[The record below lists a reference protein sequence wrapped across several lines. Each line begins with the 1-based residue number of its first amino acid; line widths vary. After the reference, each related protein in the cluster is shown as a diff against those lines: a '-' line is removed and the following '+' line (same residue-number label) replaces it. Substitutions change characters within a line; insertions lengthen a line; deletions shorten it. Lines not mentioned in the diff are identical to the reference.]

1 MNKYSKS
8 RSQKI
13 LQFNFEHLFIQNLNV
28 MKNSRLITLFALLL
42 MAGGIFVSCSTQS
55 AEKQIADQF
64 MDFSDESTSFEQI
77 KNAVKDRRIVILGE
91 AGHADGRTF
100 EIKSKLIEYLN
111 ANNEYDVVLEG
122 MGFLDGAVLQGVLP
136 PLCIDSNYLDVA
148 NAWNPLWSQ
157 TKEASSLVEAMCSG
171 KVRYWGMDC
180 NPSLSDYF
188 LIPYLLASS
197 PNVSSVLGGN
207 AFDSLMAIHDR
218 MMGMDTTL
226 MHNELDY
233 FDSKMNQAQKALE
246 EETDLEKKAILDMAI
261 DNALAFSGQ
270 VRLGFTDWDAQNE
283 GINIR
288 DRQMAENVIWYLNH
302 FPERKVI
309 IWTANFH
316 GAKQI
321 NQIKYGKEP
330 DPELYNKYVL
340 LGEHLEKTFPKQVYS
355 LAFTS
360 GGGTEGYFYTND
372 STAIVPDSTSM
383 EFQLRQLGMEYGF
396 CDLSR
401 KKDWADMAFNSTI
414 LGYDCKPGKWAK
426 IFDGIFYLKENYKA
440 HEIDR

>member
-1 MNKYSKS
+1 MLFRLVLLRFFDLVLQKS
-8 RSQKI
+8 
-13 LQFNFEHLFIQNLNV
+13 IQNHNA
-28 MKNSRLITLFALLL
+28 MKNIRLYTLFALLL
-42 MAGGIFVSCSTQS
+42 MTVEIFVSCGTKP

-64 MDFSDESTSFEQI
+64 MAFSDESASFEPI
-77 KNAVKDRRIVILGE
+77 KAAVKDKRIVILGE

-100 EIKSKLIEYLN
+100 EIKSELIEYLN
-111 ANNEYDVVLEG
+111 PDNEYDVVLEG

-148 NAWNPLWSQ
+148 NCWNALWSQ
-157 TKEASSLVEAMCSG
+157 TKEASSFVETIRNG

-188 LIPYLLASS
+188 LIPYLMASS
-197 PNVSSVLGGN
+197 PSVSSVLEGN
-207 AFDSLMAIHDR
+207 VFDSLMAIHDR
-218 MMGMDTTL
+218 IIGMDTTL
-226 MHNELDY
+226 THNELDY
-233 FDSKMNQAQKALE
+233 FDAKINQIRKVLKD
-246 EETDLEKKAILDMAI
+246 ETDLEKKAILDMTI

-270 VRLGFTDWDAQNE
+270 VGLGFTEWEAQNK

-288 DRQMAENVIWYLNH
+288 DRQMAENVIWYLNRY
-302 FPERKVI
+302 PNRKVI

-321 NQIKYGKEP
+321 NQINYGKEP
-330 DPELYNKYVL
+330 DPDLYNKYVL
-340 LGEHLEKTFPKQVYS
+340 CGEHLEKAFPGQVYS

-360 GGGTEGYFYTND
+360 GGGSEGYFYVND

-383 EFQLRQLGMEYGF
+383 EFQLSQREMEYGF
-396 CDLSR
+396 CDLSQ
-401 KKDWADMAFNSTI
+401 KKDWADVVFNSTI
-414 LGYDCKPGKWAK
+414 LGYDCKSGKWARA
-426 IFDGIFYLKENYKA
+426 FDGIFYMKENHKA

>member
-1 MNKYSKS
+1 
-8 RSQKI
+8 
-13 LQFNFEHLFIQNLNV
+13 
-28 MKNSRLITLFALLL
+28 MKNIRLHTLLALLL
-42 MAGGIFVSCSTQS
+42 MVGGIFVSCSTQPT
-55 AEKQIADQF
+55 EKQIADQF
-64 MDFSDESTSFEQI
+64 MDFSDESTSFKQI
-77 KNAVKDRRIVILGE
+77 KNAVKDKRIVILGE

-100 EIKSKLIEYLN
+100 EIKPELIEYLN
-111 ANNEYDVVLEG
+111 ADNEYDVILEG

-136 PLCIDSNYLDVA
+136 SLCIDSLYLDVA
-148 NAWNPLWSQ
+148 NAWYGLWSQ
-157 TKEASSLVEAMCSG
+157 TKEAAPLVEAMRNG

-180 NPSLSDYF
+180 NPSLGDYF

-197 PNVSSVLGGN
+197 PSVSSVLGGS

-226 MHNELDY
+226 THNELDY
-233 FDSKMNQAQKALE
+233 FDSKMSQAQKALE
-246 EETDLEKKAILDMAI
+246 EETDLEKKAIFDMAI

-309 IWTANFH
+309 IWAANFH
-316 GAKQI
+316 GAKKIDQI
-321 NQIKYGKEP
+321 EYGKEP
-330 DPELYNKYVL
+330 EPDLYKKFVL
-340 LGEHLEKTFPKQVYS
+340 LGEHLEDAFPRQVYS

-360 GGGTEGYFYTND
+360 GGGSTGFFYAND

-383 EFQLRQLGMEYGF
+383 EFQLSQRGMEYGF
-396 CDLSR
+396 CDLSQ
-401 KKDWADMAFNSTI
+401 KKDWVDHVFNSII
-414 LGYDCKPGKWAK
+414 LGYDSKPGKWAK
-426 IFDGIFYLKENYKA
+426 VFDGIFYLKENHKA
-440 HEIDR
+440 HSVQE

>member
-1 MNKYSKS
+1 
-8 RSQKI
+8 
-13 LQFNFEHLFIQNLNV
+13 
-28 MKNSRLITLFALLL
+28 MKNIRLYTQLALLL
-42 MAGGIFVSCSTQS
+42 MVGGIFVSCSTQP

-77 KNAVKDRRIVILGE
+77 KNAVKDKRIVILGE

-111 ANNEYDVVLEG
+111 SNNEYDVVLEG

-157 TKEASSLVEAMCSG
+157 TKEASSLVEAMRSG
-171 KVRYWGMDC
+171 KVSYWGMDC
-180 NPSLSDYF
+180 NPSLGDYF

-197 PNVSSVLGGN
+197 PSVSSVLGGN

-218 MMGMDTTL
+218 MIGMDTTL

-233 FDSKMNQAQKALE
+233 FDSKMNQARKALE
-246 EETDLEKKAILDMAI
+246 VETELEKKAILDMAI

-270 VRLGFTDWDAQNE
+270 VRLGFSDWDAQNE

-288 DRQMAENVIWYLNH
+288 DRQMAENVIWYLNR

-321 NQIKYGKEP
+321 NQINYSKEP
-330 DPELYNKYVL
+330 DLDLYNKYVL
-340 LGEHLEKTFPKQVYS
+340 CGEHLEKAFPDQVYS

-360 GGGTEGYFYTND
+360 GGGSEGYFYAND

-383 EFQLRQLGMEYGF
+383 EFQLSQRVMEYGF
-396 CDLSR
+396 CDLSQR
-401 KKDWADMAFNSTI
+401 KDWADMAFNSTI
-414 LGYDCKPGKWAK
+414 LGYDCKPGKWARA
-426 IFDGIFYLKENYKA
+426 FDGIFYMKENHKA
-440 HEIDR
+440 HFVQE

>member
-1 MNKYSKS
+1 
-8 RSQKI
+8 
-13 LQFNFEHLFIQNLNV
+13 
-28 MKNSRLITLFALLL
+28 MKNIRLYTLLVLLL
-42 MAGGIFVSCSTQS
+42 MVVGIFVSCSTQPT
-55 AEKQIADQF
+55 EKQIADQF
-64 MDFSDESTSFEQI
+64 MNFSDESTSFKQI
-77 KNAVKDRRIVILGE
+77 KNAVKDKRIVILGE

-100 EIKSKLIEYLN
+100 EIKPELIEYLN
-111 ANNEYDVVLEG
+111 ADNEYDVILEG

-136 PLCIDSNYLDVA
+136 PLCIDSLYLDVA
-148 NAWNPLWSQ
+148 NAWYGLWSQ
-157 TKEASSLVEAMCSG
+157 TKEAAPLVEAMRNG

-180 NPSLSDYF
+180 NPSLGDYF

-197 PNVSSVLGGN
+197 PSVSSVLGGS

-226 MHNELDY
+226 THNELDY
-233 FDSKMNQAQKALE
+233 FDSKMSQAQKALE

-302 FPERKVI
+302 FPDRKVI
-309 IWTANFH
+309 IWAANFH
-316 GAKQI
+316 GAKKIDQI
-321 NQIKYGKEP
+321 EYGKEP
-330 DPELYNKYVL
+330 EPDLYKKFVL
-340 LGEHLEKTFPKQVYS
+340 LGEHLEDAFPGQVYS

-360 GGGTEGYFYTND
+360 GGGSTGFFYAND

-383 EFQLRQLGMEYGF
+383 EFQLSQRGMEYGF
-396 CDLSR
+396 CDLSQ
-401 KKDWADMAFNSTI
+401 KKDWVDYVFNSII
-414 LGYDCKPGKWAK
+414 LGYDSKPGKWAK
-426 IFDGIFYLKENYKA
+426 VFDGIFYLKKNHKA
-440 HEIDR
+440 HSVQE